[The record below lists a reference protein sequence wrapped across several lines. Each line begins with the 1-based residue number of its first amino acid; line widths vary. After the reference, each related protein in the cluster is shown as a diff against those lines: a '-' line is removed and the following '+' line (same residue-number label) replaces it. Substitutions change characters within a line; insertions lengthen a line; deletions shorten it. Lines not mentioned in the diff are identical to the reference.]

1 MASSKTEDLK
11 TKTSKLGS
19 LVNIIKGCLSRF
31 SNDNVI
37 MISNGMVYA
46 TLIALVPCM
55 ALIYG
60 FLNYLGIIEP
70 VVVFVD
76 EFLVSTFGSTTGT
89 SLAKYFEEF
98 IQNAL
103 SLNIISS
110 LSFVVTFLTLLD
122 KLNVTVNNLFHN
134 EKKQNPA
141 IRFLKYLALMIV
153 SMVIIAI
160 VVGLYTRF
168 SSWFLFL
175 KDLPEL
181 NTVQVFV
188 KKLLSKLMIFFTLLG
203 ILYLVPDCDVNF
215 LAAVIGAF
223 LGFILMLVLEFAF
236 KLVVTFSVKYS
247 VLYGSLATLLFF
259 FMFLSWMWRI
269 VFTSVVVTDVVN
281 RNMKAQNKETIQNQ
295 ETIQEQ
301 KQQEIQK

>member
-1 MASSKTEDLK
+1 MESSKTRDLK

-19 LVNIIKGCLSRF
+19 LANIIKGCLSRF

-60 FLNYLGIIEP
+60 FLNYLGVIEP
-70 VVVFVD
+70 VVAYVD
-76 EFLVSTFGSTTGT
+76 EFLVSTFGKSTGT
-89 SLAKYFEEF
+89 SLVEYFEEF

-110 LSFVVTFLTLLD
+110 LSFVVTFLTLID
-122 KLNVTVNNLFHN
+122 KLNITVNNLFHN

-141 IRFLKYLALMIV
+141 IRFLKYLALMIA
-153 SMVIIAI
+153 SMTIIAI
-160 VVGLYTRF
+160 LVGLYTRF

-181 NTVQVFV
+181 SNVQIFV
-188 KKLLSKLMIFFTLLG
+188 KKLLSKSMIFFTLLG
-203 ILYLVPDCDVNF
+203 ILYLIPDCDVSF
-215 LAAVIGAF
+215 LAATIGAL
-223 LGFILMLVLEFAF
+223 LGFILILVLEFAF
-236 KLVVTFSVKYS
+236 KIVVTFSVKYS

-269 VFTSVVVTDVVN
+269 VFTSVVVTDVIN
-281 RNMKAQNKETIQNQ
+281 RNIKDQTQ
-295 ETIQEQ
+295 EA
-301 KQQEIQK
+301 